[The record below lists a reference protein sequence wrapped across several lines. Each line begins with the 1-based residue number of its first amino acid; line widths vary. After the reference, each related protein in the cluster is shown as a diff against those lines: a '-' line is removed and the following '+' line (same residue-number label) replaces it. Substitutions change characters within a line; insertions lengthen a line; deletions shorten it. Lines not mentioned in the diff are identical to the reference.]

1 MSLTALLFSA
11 VGETRPYRQAG
22 IHKVQ
27 VAEFYQCWCFS
38 ATGGE
43 GDRPLSTARTGAR
56 PPLIPGKDTTL
67 GSFQSSSQRRSSS
80 FSKNLRLVSRRLKTG
95 TGASK
100 PSLTF

>member
-56 PPLIPGKDTTL
+56 PPLIPVGRT
-67 GSFQSSSQRRSSS
+67 RHWAH
-80 FSKNLRLVSRRLKTG
+80 FSRP
-95 TGASK
+95 
-100 PSLTF
+100 PSVEVPAFPKIYVLYRDG